1 MAERILIT
9 GANGF
14 IGRHALAALVKGGA
28 EVHATARTVP
38 NDADVGRGGATWHRL
53 DLLDAAAR
61 ARLIEDVQADTIVH
75 FAWNV
80 EHGKFWT
87 TPENLDW
94 VGASL
99 DLVRRGA
106 ETGCKRFVGLGT
118 CFEYAPQ
125 TTDDCDER
133 TTPLSPHLLYG
144 VAKDATRRVI
154 EEFARQHSLSW
165 AWGRFFL
172 LYGPDETPTRLVPQV
187 AQRVLRG
194 EPAPIGTLERPRDF
208 MDTRDAGAATAALAL
223 SNVEGP
229 VNIAT
234 GAAASVRTVAETL
247 ARLAGHPDLVRV
259 GAFPDRDEP
268 ERIVARVDRL
278 TTEVGFRD
286 IRPLEQGLAQA
297 LDWWRAKAAG

>member
-1 MAERILIT
+1 MTDRILIT

-14 IGRHALAALVKGGA
+14 IGRHALTALAPGGA
-28 EVHATARTVP
+28 EVHAAV
-38 NDADVGRGGATWHRL
+38 RGEPRAPVAGVVWHRL
-53 DLLDAAAR
+53 DMLDHDAR
-61 ARLIEDVQADTIVH
+61 ARLVETVQPDTIVH

-99 DLVRRGA
+99 DLLRRAA
-106 ETGCKRFVGLGT
+106 ETGLKRFVGLGT

-125 TTDDCDER
+125 TDKDCDEEL
-133 TTPLSPHLLYG
+133 TPIEPFKVYG
-144 VAKDATRRVI
+144 AAKDATRRVI
-154 EEFARQHSLSW
+154 EEFCRQNSLSW

-187 AQRVLRG
+187 AQRVLAG

-208 MDTRDAGAATAALAL
+208 MDCRDAGAATAALAL
-223 SNVEGP
+223 SDVTGP
-229 VNIAT
+229 VNIASGEAT
-234 GAAASVRTVAETL
+234 SVRGVAETL
-247 ARLAGHPDLVRV
+247 ARLAGRPELVKV

-278 TTEVGFRD
+278 KREVGFTA
-286 IRPLEQGLAQA
+286 IRPLEQGLAEA
-297 LDWWRAKAAG
+297 LDWWRGRLASE

>member
-1 MAERILIT
+1 MASRILLT
-9 GANGF
+9 GGNGF
-14 IGRHALAALVKGGA
+14 IGRHALDSLAGSGA
-28 EVHATARTVP
+28 EVHATVRGEPRTQVP
-38 NDADVGRGGATWHRL
+38 GVTWHRL
-53 DLLDAAAR
+53 DLLDHAAR
-61 ARLIEDVQADTIVH
+61 ARLVETVQPDTIVH

-99 DLVRRGA
+99 DLARRAA
-106 ETGCKRFVGLGT
+106 ETGLKRFVGLGT

-133 TTPLSPHLLYG
+133 TTPIDPFMVYG
-144 VAKDATRRVI
+144 TAKDATRRVL
-154 EEFARQHSLSW
+154 EAFARQTSLSW

-187 AQRVLRG
+187 AQRIIKG

-208 MDTRDAGAATAALAL
+208 MDSRDAGAATAALAL
-223 SNVEGP
+223 SAVEGP
-229 VNIAT
+229 VNIAS
-234 GAAASVRTVAETL
+234 GHASSVRDVAETI
-247 ARLAGHPDLVRV
+247 ARIAGRPELVKV

-268 ERIVARVDRL
+268 ERIVANVDRL
-278 TTEVGFRD
+278 TGEVGFKA
-286 IRPLEQGLAQA
+286 IRPLEQGLGEA
-297 LDWWRAKAAG
+297 LDWWRASLADM